1 MIVETSAI
9 VAILLDEPE
18 CPAFLEAI
26 GTAEAPSTTVVAAF
40 EAALSVGRALEDR
53 ERAGRL
59 VPRMLDQ
66 IGVTVAGIEA
76 DAYDDVLAAYLRFGK
91 GSGHPAQLNFGDCFS
106 YAAAK
111 RKGVPLLFKGQDF
124 AQTDVERP

>member
-1 MIVETSAI
+1 
-9 VAILLDEPE
+9 
-18 CPAFLEAI
+18 
-26 GTAEAPSTTVVAAF
+26 VVAAF

-59 VPRMLDQ
+59 VPRLLDE

-76 DAYDDVLAAYLRFGK
+76 DAYDDVLAAYLRYGK
-91 GSGHPAQLNFGDCFS
+91 GTGHPAQLNFGDCFS

-111 RKGVPLLFKGQDF
+111 RKGVPLLFKGRDI
-124 AQTDVERP
+124 ALTDVERA

>member
-18 CPAFLEAI
+18 CTAFLEAI
-26 GTAEAPSTTVVAAF
+26 GAAEAPSTTVVAAF

-59 VPRMLDQ
+59 VPRLLDE

-76 DAYDDVLAAYLRFGK
+76 DAYDDVLAAYLRYGK
-91 GSGHPAQLNFGDCFS
+91 GTGHPAQLNFGDCFS

-111 RKGVPLLFKGQDF
+111 RKGVPLLFKGRDI
-124 AQTDVERP
+124 ALTDVERA

>member
-1 MIVETSAI
+1 MIVETSAS

-26 GTAEAPSTTVVAAF
+26 GAADSPSTTV
-40 EAALSVGRALEDR
+40 EAALSVGRALDDR

-59 VPRMLDQ
+59 VPRLLGE
-66 IGVTVAGIEA
+66 IGVAVSGIEA
-76 DAYDDVLAAYLRFGK
+76 DAHDDVLAAYLRYGK

-111 RKGVPLLFKGQDF
+111 RKGVPPLFKGRDF
-124 AQTDVERP
+124 ALTDVERA

>member
-18 CPAFLEAI
+18 SPVFLDAI
-26 GTAEAPSTTVVAAF
+26 GAADGPSTTVIAAF
-40 EAALSVGRALEDR
+40 EAALSVGRVLEDR

-59 VPRMLDQ
+59 VPRLLDEL
-66 IGVTVAGIEA
+66 GVTVAGIEA
-76 DAYDDVLAAYLRFGK
+76 DAYEEVLGAYLRYGK
-91 GSGHPAQLNFGDCFS
+91 GSGHPARLNFGDCFS

-111 RKGVPLLFKGQDF
+111 RKGVPLLFKGRDF
-124 AQTDVERP
+124 ALTDIDRA

>member
-26 GTAEAPSTTVVAAF
+26 AVADSPSTTVVAAF
-40 EAALSVGRALEDR
+40 EAALSAGRALDDR

-59 VPRMLDQ
+59 VPRLLDE
-66 IGVTVAGIEA
+66 IGVTVAGIDA
-76 DAYDDVLAAYLRFGK
+76 NAYDDVLAAYLRYGK

-111 RKGVPLLFKGQDF
+111 RKGVSLLFKGRDF
-124 AQTDVERP
+124 ALTDVGKA

>member
-1 MIVETSAI
+1 MIVETSAS

-26 GTAEAPSTTVVAAF
+26 GAADSPSTTVVAAF
-40 EAALSVGRALEDR
+40 EAALSVGRALDDR

-59 VPRMLDQ
+59 VPRLLGE
-66 IGVTVAGIEA
+66 IGVAVSGIEA
-76 DAYDDVLAAYLRFGK
+76 DAHDDVLAAYLRYGK

-111 RKGVPLLFKGQDF
+111 RKGVPPLFKGRDF
-124 AQTDVERP
+124 ALTDFERA

>member
-18 CPAFLEAI
+18 SSAFLEAI
-26 GTAEAPSTTVVAAF
+26 GAAEAPSTTVVAAF

-53 ERAGRL
+53 QRAGRL
-59 VPRMLDQ
+59 VPRLLDQ

-111 RKGVPLLFKGQDF
+111 REGVPLLFKGQDF